1 MESANEE
8 ARPQRRSPASSLS
21 VSESEALVWN
31 SASNGTVLESPGESH
46 SGNEQNHASAKQR
59 PISGIVPP
67 YWRHYRDV
75 SRNSMA
81 SFDGAAAITL
91 EDHTEDPGA
100 ETSRG
105 LWAKSVTIDDYV
117 VVQGK
122 TGVGAY
128 VGGPMVLRLR
138 YSEFDDLRQKLL
150 QAFPNSKHA
159 LPPLPPKS
167 VLFKF
172 RPSFLEKR
180 RESIIICLQMPYPD
194 QQDQQDTGVAVLNV
208 MAGLGVSPQTVADE
222 HTTNDVRSS
231 PSRNEAENIQTD
243 KPERPG
249 MTDAEREKAARII
262 QRNYRG
268 YKTRRELKGFGL
280 DASTRWLEAVKEAQ
294 WRQSTRPQLPHAE
307 EQKASSPGEKTPAV
321 QAHETWKRVGS
332 IARRAGGDDNIRD
345 EVAACEASE
354 DGQHG
359 ESQSQGRQSSTAVSG
374 IDSEKTA
381 KMMDLQYF
389 LEMVDTKHRHG
400 SNLRTYHNYWKN
412 SPSKQNFFYWLDYG
426 DGKTVDLPRCP
437 RDRLEREQVRYLSRE
452 ERMNYLV
459 QVDESGR
466 FRWAKNGE
474 RVSTDSNRFKDSI
487 NGVVPVEDHAPRFR
501 GNSAEGNVIVDTSS
515 SSSNS
520 DEESDSSSEEVNHY
534 LNHDL
539 NEAKGVKKLAYVSPA
554 VIFNHLMKKSLKKK
568 DKWIF
573 VADTSFRLYVGIKE
587 SGAFQHS
594 SFLRGARISSAG
606 VIKIKDGQLRSL
618 SPLSGHYR
626 PPAVNFR
633 RFVHALED
641 QGVDMSRVSISKSYA
656 VLVGI
661 EGYAKVKKG
670 KKKFHEKMD
679 TLKAKHNQHKESD
692 SSHADKLFKT
702 ESQTGDHDPQQ
713 NDKDLPIRPKGRGV
727 PGTAPEEGVPPPEGT
742 R

>member
-1 MESANEE
+1 
-8 ARPQRRSPASSLS
+8 
-21 VSESEALVWN
+21 
-31 SASNGTVLESPGESH
+31 
-46 SGNEQNHASAKQR
+46 
-59 PISGIVPP
+59 
-67 YWRHYRDV
+67 
-75 SRNSMA
+75 
-81 SFDGAAAITL
+81 
-91 EDHTEDPGA
+91 
-100 ETSRG
+100 
-105 LWAKSVTIDDYV
+105 
-117 VVQGK
+117 
-122 TGVGAY
+122 
-128 VGGPMVLRLR
+128 
-138 YSEFDDLRQKLL
+138 
-150 QAFPNSKHA
+150 
-159 LPPLPPKS
+159 
-167 VLFKF
+167 
-172 RPSFLEKR
+172 
-180 RESIIICLQMPYPD
+180 
-194 QQDQQDTGVAVLNV
+194 

-222 HTTNDVRSS
+222 HTGTTNDVRS
-231 PSRNEAENIQTD
+231 PPAQNEAENSQTD
-243 KPERPG
+243 KPEGPG
-249 MTDAEREKAARII
+249 MTEAEREKAARII

-294 WRQSTRPQLPHAE
+294 WRQSTRPQLPQAE
-307 EQKASSPGEKTPAV
+307 EQEPSSPGEKSPAV

-332 IARRAGGDDNIRD
+332 IARRAGGDDNVRD

-359 ESQSQGRQSSTAVSG
+359 EGQAHDRRSSTAVSG

-389 LEMVDTKHRHG
+389 LEMVDTKHRYG
-400 SNLRTYHNYWKN
+400 SNLRSYHNYWKN
-412 SPSKQNFFYWLDYG
+412 SPSKENFFYWLDYG
-426 DGKTVDLPRCP
+426 DGKNVDLPRCP

-474 RVSTDSNRFKDSI
+474 RVTTNSDRFKDSI
-487 NGVVPVEDHAPRFR
+487 NGVVPVEDKVPRFR
-501 GNSAEGNVIVDTSS
+501 GNSAEGNVIADSS
-515 SSSNS
+515 SSSSSS
-520 DEESDSSSEEVNHY
+520 DGESDSSSEEVNHY

-594 SFLRGARISSAG
+594 SFLRGARIASAG

-626 PPAVNFR
+626 PPAANFR

-670 KKKFHEKMD
+670 KKKFHEKID
-679 TLKAKHNQHKESD
+679 TLKAKHNQQKESD
-692 SSHADKLFKT
+692 ASNTTKLTKS
-702 ESQTGDHDPQQ
+702 ESQTGDHDHQ
-713 NDKDLPIRPKGRGV
+713 NGKDLPIRPKGRGV